1 MTQRRIRNTL
11 IGALAAASLFGL
23 TACAGGGASGGAGGA
38 GEAGGECTPKH
49 EFSTIKD
56 GELSV
61 VLYDLPPFA
70 KLEGGNVTGVDGDVV
85 TAFAEENCLTI
96 SATSAATAANI
107 PTVQSGRA
115 DVTIAAW
122 YRTEQRAE
130 IVLLSDPIY
139 TDQMALISADGI
151 SDVNELEGMTVGTVD
166 GYLWVE
172 DMRNVLGDD
181 LRVYPTTLNMNQDLE
196 AGRIDVG
203 IDSYGSAIYN
213 NTEDKYQVQVVDS
226 DERVAA
232 SQEAA
237 QIAIP
242 VAPGNQELV
251 DAINAFIAEI
261 REDGRLEQ
269 ILIDNGLDPS
279 AADTGEPRLI

>member
-1 MTQRRIRNTL
+1 MSTRRIRKAL
-11 IGALAAASLFGL
+11 IGAVAALSLAAL
-23 TACAGGGASGGAGGA
+23 TACSSGGAGGTGST
-38 GEAGGECTPKH
+38 GEAGGECTPKS
-49 EFSTIKD
+49 EFSTIKQ
-56 GELSV
+56 GELAV
-61 VLYDLPPFA
+61 VLYDLPPFS
-70 KLEGGNVTGVDGDVV
+70 KLEGGKVTGVDGDVI

-96 SATSAATAANI
+96 NATSAATAANI

-122 YRTEQRAE
+122 YRTAQRAE

-139 TDQMALISADGI
+139 TDQMAIISKDGI
-151 SDVNELEGMTVGTVD
+151 SDVSQLEGMTVGTVD

-172 DMRNVLGDD
+172 DMRKVLGDN
-181 LRVYPTTLNMNQDLE
+181 LRVYPTTLNMNQDLA

-203 IDSYGSAIYN
+203 IDSYGSAIFN
-213 NTEDKYQVQVVDS
+213 NTEDKYKVEVVKP

-251 DAINAFIAEI
+251 DAINAFIKEI

-269 ILIDNGLDPS
+269 ILKDNGLDPS

>member
-1 MTQRRIRNTL
+1 MKKHRKL
-11 IGALAAASLFGL
+11 SVAALAAAAAFAVSSL
-23 TACAGGGASGGAGGA
+23 TACAAGGGGGGPAA
-38 GEAGGECTPKH
+38 DCTPKH
-49 EFSTIKD
+49 EFSTIKQ
-56 GELSV
+56 GELNV

-70 KLEGGNVTGVDGDVV
+70 KYDNGKVTGVDGDFI

-96 SATSAATAANI
+96 NATSAATAANI

-122 YRTEQRAE
+122 YRTQARSE

-139 TDQMALISADGI
+139 TDQMAIISKDGL
-151 SDVNELEGMTVGTVD
+151 SDVNDLEGVTVGTVD

-172 DMRNVLGDD
+172 DMRAVLGDN
-181 LRVYPTTLNMNQDLE
+181 LKVYPTTLNMNQDLA

-203 IDSYGSAIYN
+203 IDSYGSAVFN
-213 NTEDKYQVQVVDS
+213 NTEDKFKVEVVKP

-251 DAINAFIAEI
+251 DAINAFLKEV
-261 REDGRLEQ
+261 REDGRLEKM
-269 ILIDNGLDPS
+269 LTDNGLDPS
-279 AADTGEPRLI
+279 AADTGDPRLI

>member
-139 TDQMALISADGI
+139 TDQMALIS
-151 SDVNELEGMTVGTVD
+151 
-166 GYLWVE
+166 
-172 DMRNVLGDD
+172 
-181 LRVYPTTLNMNQDLE
+181 
-196 AGRIDVG
+196 
-203 IDSYGSAIYN
+203 
-213 NTEDKYQVQVVDS
+213 
-226 DERVAA
+226 
-232 SQEAA
+232 
-237 QIAIP
+237 
-242 VAPGNQELV
+242 
-251 DAINAFIAEI
+251 
-261 REDGRLEQ
+261 
-269 ILIDNGLDPS
+269 
-279 AADTGEPRLI
+279 